1 MLSGVIRTTTFGN
14 SNIAYVARLATSTEE
29 VRAAQML
36 RFLVFNLEFNEGLA
50 SSYDTCLD
58 ADPFDAVCD
67 HLIVQDL
74 NTNEVVGTY
83 RLQTGTN
90 AAEHLGYYSDQEF
103 DLAPFESQRAEVIE
117 LGRACVARAHR
128 NRFVLQLLWKAIAS
142 YAKGHHA
149 RYLLGCSS
157 INSQNPREGAA
168 LYAALARSHLAPPE
182 LRTVPRPDVACPLG
196 ETALEAVRPPKLILA
211 YLALG
216 TWICGP
222 PVIDRE
228 FKTIDFLTCLDLK
241 AISPQA
247 AAKYLS

>member
-1 MLSGVIRTTTFGN
+1 MRNTTIGN
-14 SNIAYVARLATSTEE
+14 ANIAYVARLANSPEE

-36 RFLVFNLEFNEGLA
+36 RFLVFNLELNEGLA

-58 ADPFDAVCD
+58 ADPFDKVCD

-74 NTNEVVGTY
+74 NTSEVVGTY

-90 AAEHLGYYSDQEF
+90 AAGHLGYYSAQEF
-103 DLAPFESQRAEVIE
+103 DLTPFEAQRAEVIE

-142 YAKGHHA
+142 YAKGHHG

-157 INSQNPREGAA
+157 INSQDPREGAA
-168 LYAALARSHLAPPE
+168 LYAALARNHLAPPE
-182 LRTVPRPDVACPLG
+182 LRTGPRPDVACPLD
-196 ETALEAVRPPKLILA
+196 ESAPEAVRPSKLLLA

-216 TWICGP
+216 TWICGGP
-222 PVIDRE
+222 AIDRE
-228 FKTIDFLTCLDLK
+228 FKTIDFLTCLDLSLL
-241 AISPQA
+241 SPQA